1 MFQTISSLL
10 TDATLATL
18 GMVFVSGLVTLLAGL
33 PLGVLLYATR
43 RHHLLANP
51 SLWLVLSVI
60 VDVTRSIPFV
70 ILMVAV
76 TPLTRLLTGT
86 SIGTVAAMVP
96 LSLCAIPFFARITEN
111 ALLEVQ
117 GGLIEA
123 AHAMGATGWQIVR
136 KVLLPESAPAL
147 INGMTLTL
155 INLTGYSAMAGAIG
169 GGGLGDVAIR
179 YGYQRFDTTVL
190 LLTIAV
196 MIVMVQGIQMT
207 GDLLSKKCSH
217 VRKA

>member
-1 MFQTISSLL
+1 MFQTTLSLL
-10 TDATLATL
+10 SDATLATL
-18 GMVFVSGLVTLLAGL
+18 GMVFVSGVVTLLGGL
-33 PLGVLLYATR
+33 PLGTLLYATR

-51 SLWLVLSVI
+51 TLWWVLTVI
-60 VDVTRSIPFV
+60 VDITRSVPFV

-96 LSLCAIPFFARITEN
+96 LSLCAIPFFARVTEN
-111 ALLEVQ
+111 ALLEVHS
-117 GGLIEA
+117 GLIEA
-123 AHAMGATGWQIVR
+123 AHAMGATGWQIIR
-136 KVLLPESAPAL
+136 KVLLPEAAAGL

-179 YGYQRFDTTVL
+179 YGYQRFDTQVL
-190 LLTIAV
+190 LLTIAI
-196 MIVMVQGIQMT
+196 MIVLVQGIQFT
-207 GDLLSKKCSH
+207 GDTLVKRYSQLK
-217 VRKA
+217 